1 MSYLIACQRLN
12 TLWMIWNISPL
23 NMAVS
28 LIIKV
33 CLGWYPR
40 HYFESASRFF
50 FRLWV
55 QLLLSLVLRLM
66 VRHLVKLG
74 ESRYIFY
81 NAWWPIV
88 LSVPF
93 MLHFQH
99 WYENSFRARLLAF
112 VFASL
117 SSWRTQRVIV
127 LTSLYSILFYLH
139 LNTNTADRSQLV
151 VLNHHRTHVH
161 HSTEFQKM
169 YQMR

>member
-1 MSYLIACQRLN
+1 
-12 TLWMIWNISPL
+12 
-23 NMAVS
+23 MAVS

-40 HYFESASRFF
+40 HDFESASRFF

-66 VRHLVKLG
+66 VRHLMKLG

-88 LSVPF
+88 FSVPVV
-93 MLHFQH
+93 LPFQH
-99 WYENSFRARLLAF
+99 WFENSFRARLLAF

-139 LNTNTADRSQLV
+139 LKRILQIAHNLWYSVITGLTSIILRSFRRCTKCV
-151 VLNHHRTHVH
+151 N
-161 HSTEFQKM
+161 M
-169 YQMR
+169 YGEESNKKNI